1 MDEAVGQQGSLVI
14 SIMAAMAVIGAV
26 LVLLG
31 QSDAGILRSYVVFL
45 LEAAC

>member
-14 SIMAAMAVIGAV
+14 SIMAMTVIGAV
-26 LVLLG
+26 LLLLG